1 MKKSKEMLD
10 IAIICSFYSLIV
22 IIINLFAIFIFT
34 QDLTQIIYWLSFI
47 TLIEGGLGLVAGGG
61 SAMYSPILN
70 KAFEKLFNSDPW
82 TYDRQKK
89 TEQQAKKWII
99 TASFL
104 IIEALILS
112 AI

>member
-1 MKKSKEMLD
+1 MKKSKEILD

-22 IIINLFAIFIFT
+22 IIINLGVIFIFT
-34 QDLTQIIYWLSFI
+34 QDLTQISYWLSFI

>member
-1 MKKSKEMLD
+1 MINIREIID
-10 IAIICSFYSLIV
+10 IAMICSIYSLIV
-22 IIINLFAIFIFT
+22 IMINLVAIFIFT
-34 QDLTQIIYWLSFI
+34 QELTQIIYWLSFI

-70 KAFEKLFNSDPW
+70 RAFEKLFNSDPW
-82 TYDRQKK
+82 TYNRQKK
-89 TEQQAKKWII
+89 TERQAKIWII

>member
-1 MKKSKEMLD
+1 MKKIREIMD
-10 IAIICSFYSLIV
+10 IAMICSIYSIIV
-22 IIINLFAIFIFT
+22 IMINLVAIFIFT
-34 QDLTQIIYWLSFI
+34 QDLTQISYWLSFI

>member
-1 MKKSKEMLD
+1 MKKSKEILD

-22 IIINLFAIFIFT
+22 IIINLGVIFIFT

>member
-1 MKKSKEMLD
+1 MRSLKEIKKPVSSE
-10 IAIICSFYSLIV
+10 F
-22 IIINLFAIFIFT
+22 
-34 QDLTQIIYWLSFI
+34 
-47 TLIEGGLGLVAGGG
+47 
-61 SAMYSPILN
+61 

-82 TYDRQKK
+82 TYNRQKK

-104 IIEALILS
+104 IVEALILS